1 MTQQQREL
9 FLTKPKEFCIES
21 LLLSYAICIKS
32 ATQKNHTTNY
42 YNLKK
47 CAIIAVHNHVI
58 TRNQF
63 QIITTSAY
71 NARKGIE

>member
-32 ATQKNHTTNY
+32 ATRKKHTVNY
-42 YNLKK
+42 YNLKQ
-47 CAIIAVHNHVI
+47 CAIIAAHNYI
-58 TRNQF
+58 ISSEQF